1 MGYRK
6 DAFLYR
12 GRYKEQ
18 RYGKGQEVRKRFFCG
33 ILTSAVVV
41 LAGSGMLQQGGWI
54 TGADQK
60 EAGATQE
67 STDSAGTQ
75 LSLEQKKVDTKIKK
89 MEEIINQLYLDSTD
103 NDAVEAGIYKGMISG
118 LGDPY
123 AAYYTQDELE
133 KLNESTS
140 GEYKGIGAKAFT
152 GYTDGGNP
160 GRDLF

>member
-1 MGYRK
+1 MAK
-6 DAFLYR
+6 DKKF
-12 GRYKEQ
+12 
-18 RYGKGQEVRKRFFCG
+18 GKGFFCG

-103 NDAVEAGIYKGMISG
+103 NDTVESGIYKGMISG

-123 AAYYTQDELE
+123 AAYYTQD
-133 KLNESTS
+133 
-140 GEYKGIGAKAFT
+140 
-152 GYTDGGNP
+152 
-160 GRDLF
+160 